1 MGQPWNAGRP
11 RGGRR
16 DDPHPG
22 PPYAGAVTFLRALVM
37 LMRLRGF
44 RRLLFAR
51 VTSQASDGI
60 FQVALAGHVLF
71 NPEQATDARGIAAAF
86 AALLLPYS
94 LVGPFAGVLLD
105 RRPRRRVIV
114 VSQMARMA
122 LMVPVSLLVVQA
134 QVSLLFI
141 VVVLLTF
148 SVNRF
153 VLTGLSAALPHVVE
167 RDQLVSANSV
177 APTVGSFA
185 YVLGGA
191 LGTAILAAS
200 SDLVVV
206 LAAAVGVG
214 MGAFA
219 AALLPFVGP
228 DDTVPMPLAAVVR
241 SVLAGFVEAART
253 IPRRARVLLA
263 LIIATRIPMGFLLLQ
278 SVLLFRGPFASTSV
292 GPVSGVGGLGI
303 AVAAS
308 AAGFALA
315 AFVTPWLSPKLQPV
329 PFATA
334 ALALAAVACAAV
346 GWVLAPWSFVVIG
359 FLVAF
364 SSQCVKITVDS
375 LLQAHVLDV
384 LLGRAF
390 AFYDVAYNAGLVAGA
405 AIAAVVLPGS
415 ALAPWALFAIAA
427 FYVALSG
434 TFGPAWQRAS
444 ARDASRPLG

>member
-1 MGQPWNAGRP
+1 VQRSTTAHRP
-11 RGGRR
+11 EVK
-16 DDPHPG
+16 DPHPRG
-22 PPYAGAVTFLRALVM
+22 PYAGAVTFLRALVM
-37 LMRLRGF
+37 FLRLRGF

-94 LVGPFAGVLLD
+94 VVGPFAGVLLD
-105 RRPRRRVIV
+105 RWSRRRVIV
-114 VSQMARMA
+114 VSQLARVV
-122 LMVPVSLLVVQA
+122 LMVPVSALVVQSR
-134 QVSLLFI
+134 VSVLFI

-185 YVLGGA
+185 YVLGGG

-200 SDLVVV
+200 NDLAVV

-214 MGAFA
+214 MGALA
-219 AALLPFVGP
+219 AARLPFVGP
-228 DDTVPMPLAAVVR
+228 DDVTWLPLGEVAR
-241 SVLAGFVEAART
+241 SVVAGFVEAART

-263 LIIATRIPMGFLLLQ
+263 LILATRVPMGFLLLQ
-278 SVLLFRGPFASTSV
+278 SVLLFRGPFAATSV
-292 GPVSGVGGLGI
+292 GPISGVGGLGI

-308 AAGFALA
+308 AAGFAFA
-315 AFVTPWLSPKLQPV
+315 AFVTPWLSPRLQPV
-329 PFATA
+329 RFATA
-334 ALALAAVACAAV
+334 ALALAAVTCAAM
-346 GWVLAPWSFVVIG
+346 GWVLTSWSFVVIG

-364 SSQCVKITVDS
+364 ASQCVKITVDS
-375 LLQAHVLDV
+375 LLQAHVPDV

-390 AFYDVAYNAGLVAGA
+390 AFYDVTYNAGLVAGA
-405 AIAAVVLPGS
+405 AIPALVLPES
-415 ALAPWALFAIAA
+415 ALAAWALFVIAA

-434 TFGPAWQRAS
+434 MLGPAWQRAS